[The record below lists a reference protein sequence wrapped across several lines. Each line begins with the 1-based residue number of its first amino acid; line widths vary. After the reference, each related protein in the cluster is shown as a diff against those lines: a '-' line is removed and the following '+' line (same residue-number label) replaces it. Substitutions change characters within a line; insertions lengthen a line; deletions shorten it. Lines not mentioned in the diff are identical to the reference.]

1 MPVTV
6 TLYNHTTRKI
16 QAGEFP
22 ASDSYVANLY
32 TVLPANA
39 TATTKTAAESG
50 ATQLSTANGYTQNA
64 KTLTNVAISTIT
76 TNDSTFTFDPV
87 VWDASGGSIA
97 AAFAMIY
104 SDTQTNDPPLAR
116 IDFGGTV
123 TAIAGTQF
131 RLTPDASGGFV
142 QIVNAA

>member
-6 TLYNHTTRKI
+6 TFYDHTTRKI

-22 ASDSYVANLY
+22 ASDSYVVNLY
-32 TVLPANA
+32 SVLPANV

-50 ATQLSTANGYTQNA
+50 ATQLATANGYTQNA
-64 KTLTNVAISTIT
+64 KVLTGVAINTVT
-76 TNDSTFTFDPV
+76 TNDSAFTFSAV
-87 VWDASGGSIA
+87 NWDATGSGIA
-97 AAFAMIY
+97 ADYALIY

-123 TAIAGTQF
+123 TAAAGTQF
-131 RLTPDASGGFV
+131 RITPNAGGF
-142 QIVNAA
+142 ITVNYAG